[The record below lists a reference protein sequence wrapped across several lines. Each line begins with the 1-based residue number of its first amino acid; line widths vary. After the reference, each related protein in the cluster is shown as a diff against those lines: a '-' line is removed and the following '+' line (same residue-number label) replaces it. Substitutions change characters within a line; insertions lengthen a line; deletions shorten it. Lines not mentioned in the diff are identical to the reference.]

1 MSKTLTQL
9 IAVVQANLL
18 DDGTRFTT
26 ATCTAAVRSALKEFN
41 QRAPNNQAELID
53 AVTDQKDYEL
63 SDADDRAMTLT
74 GVFLWDDDGDDH
86 EPLPFHDWMED
97 ARIFFRLKSAQ
108 PTGELLLARY
118 QIPFTV
124 SGLDSAVESTLPV
137 FWDNILEDGAT
148 FYACQIR
155 SSGRIE
161 TINLNQ
167 RVSENW
173 IEPKKI
179 YRAAFDRGL
188 QLASRTKAAVSEPD
202 QSAWNDPYHGW
213 DR

>member
-1 MSKTLTQL
+1 MTKTLTEI

-26 ATCTAAVRSALKEFN
+26 ATVTAAVRSALKEFN
-41 QRAPNNQAELID
+41 QRAPDNQGALID
-53 AVTDQKDYEL
+53 AISGQLEYE
-63 SDADDRAMTLT
+63 MTLYASRAINMV
-74 GVFLWDDDGDDH
+74 GVYLWDAEDAH
-86 EPLPFHDWMED
+86 TPLPYDDYMED
-97 ARIFFRLKSAQ
+97 ARIYFRLKKEQA
-108 PTGELLLARY
+108 TNTILLARY
-118 QIPFTV
+118 QQPFIV
-124 SGLDSAVESTLPV
+124 SGLDSQTESTLPT

-167 RVSENW
+167 QVSQSW
-173 IEPKKI
+173 IEEKKI
-179 YRAAFDRGL
+179 WRAAFDRGL
-188 QLASRTKAAVSEPD
+188 ALVARTKTPVSEPD
-202 QSAWNDPYHGW
+202 TSTWNDEYHGW